1 MNLTRV
7 VLGIHWVPLLSG
19 CLMGG
24 MAHTGGIG
32 RGEIGPMQGPLQHAE
47 ASSGELTIALSF
59 PIPSTATAV
68 PMEARLG
75 TASDRREPTDG
86 EIWLRIQTPGGNVD
100 EIRMQRVDSSAGRT
114 YQAMYSFRN
123 PGSYLVT
130 AEGRKETGTG
140 AQTVSVTTRADVGGE
155 SNGGR
160 NDWLI
165 PAAILGGL
173 GTVVTMVVVMG
184 R

>member
-86 EIWLRIQTPGGNVD
+86 EIWLRIQTPA
-100 EIRMQRVDSSAGRT
+100 ETSTRSACSASIPLPEGHTR
-114 YQAMYSFRN
+114 RC
-123 PGSYLVT
+123 T
-130 AEGRKETGTG
+130 ASGTRG
-140 AQTVSVTTRADVGGE
+140 PI
-155 SNGGR
+155 
-160 NDWLI
+160 W
-165 PAAILGGL
+165 
-173 GTVVTMVVVMG
+173 
-184 R
+184 